1 MKQTSFDW
9 AKFEA
14 NGVDWDIDNCSRNIP
29 VKAYVV
35 YSDSKRDVLQQCVIH
50 AETVYPLSLMNA
62 ISGFRP
68 EFTKVAVVNFEYA
81 DGTLG
86 VTNYLEF

>member
-1 MKQTSFDW
+1 MKTSIFDW

-14 NGVDWDIDNCSRNIP
+14 SGADWDVDCCSHNIP

-35 YSDSKRDVLQQCVIH
+35 YSDSERNVLQECTIH

-68 EFTKVAVVNFEYA
+68 EFATAAVINFEYI
-81 DGTLG
+81 DGTTS
-86 VTNYLEF
+86 VTNYLKF

>member
-1 MKQTSFDW
+1 MKTGTFDW

-14 NGVDWDIDNCSRNIP
+14 NGADWDIDDRNHNVP

-35 YSDSKRDVLQQCVIH
+35 YSDSERNVLQECTIH

-62 ISGFRP
+62 ITGFRP
-68 EFTKVAVVNFEYA
+68 EFTTAAVINFEYV
-81 DGTLG
+81 DGTIS
-86 VTNYLEF
+86 VTNYLKF

>member
-1 MKQTSFDW
+1 MKQADFDW

-14 NGVDWDIDNCSRNIP
+14 NGADWDIDRRSRNIP

-35 YSDSKRDVLQQCVIH
+35 YSDSKRNVLQECIIH

-68 EFTKVAVVNFEYA
+68 EFTTAAVINFEYA
-81 DGTLG
+81 DGTVG
-86 VTNYLEF
+86 VTNYLKF